1 MIGVLGIQDF
11 FALNSGLPTEEE
23 KSSLSEYAEIKKQLV
38 KTKKRVKRLV
48 NVLETQNTVLRRLA
62 RKIDPEAEEDEE
74 NLGLTMI
81 KEEKALAQDFLHD
94 SRDDQLPI
102 EASKDRPY
110 KTYV

>member
-1 MIGVLGIQDF
+1 MKEF
-11 FALNSGLPTEEE
+11 FALISGPSTEEE

-48 NVLETQNTVLRRLA
+48 NVLEAQNTLLRRLA
-62 RKIDPEAEEDEE
+62 RRIDPEADMDE
-74 NLGLTMI
+74 
-81 KEEKALAQDFLHD
+81 EEKALAHD
-94 SRDDQLPI
+94 VLYDPRDDHLPI

>member
-1 MIGVLGIQDF
+1 MKEF
-11 FALNSGLPTEEE
+11 FALISGPSTEVE

-38 KTKKRVKRLV
+38 KTKKRVRRLV
-48 NVLETQNTVLRRLA
+48 NVLEAQNTLLRRLA
-62 RKIDPEAEEDEE
+62 RKIDPEAEMDE
-74 NLGLTMI
+74 
-81 KEEKALAQDFLHD
+81 EEKALAQDFLYD